1 MQNVIPYSDG
11 NQQRKLGT
19 AEWMHP
25 DQISERYPYNEGTFW
40 LGRNLTDATPIGFN
54 DDRHICLVSG
64 NRGGKGT
71 TTIIPNIA
79 LWPGSL
85 VVIDPKGENASVMAA
100 RRGKGSKYCEGMGQR
115 VFVLDPFAQ
124 ATVDD
129 TYRVC
134 YNPLDVVDPDSPEAI
149 DEAGRIAD
157 ALVVTGEGKDPH
169 WEESA
174 RAVIKAL
181 ILHVVTFPDYEGERS
196 LTTVRKLLMQG
207 DKPMIAAMKK
217 KGIKNIPSAQ
227 VVLWDVVR
235 RNQALDGL
243 ISSMGENYFDMAK
256 TSPKE
261 YNSVRSVAVRNTE
274 FIDSHGMKK
283 MLSRSDFQLSELK
296 TDKKG
301 VSIFLTLPQRYMN
314 THFRWLRMMI
324 SLVTTEM
331 EKTRQQP
338 ATGHRVLMCLDE
350 FAGLR
355 RMEVIE
361 NAVAQIA
368 GYGVKLFFVLQSLE
382 QLKAVYPER
391 WQTFLNNTSLKIF
404 YSTDDHFTR
413 DYVSNLLGEQEIIR
427 SVQTQS
433 QADGMQETNTSGTS
447 ISNSETA
454 TNSRT
459 AGTST
464 NTAKTKGHG
473 TNESQDS
480 GNTGGSVFNLGGLA
494 SDFIA
499 TSLGGNIKRHWGSSQ
514 QKSNSKSQ
522 GTSESATDAYAR
534 GKTDT
539 SNESLA
545 TGHTQTAT
553 SGVNETIQKR
563 ALITP
568 DEIGRVFS
576 RQEGKNEALYPGAA
590 LVLVSGQNPIIL
602 RKTNYFEDTFFCNK
616 FDPHPDHPFIAMSQ
630 EEAPNLIEKP
640 TIPEIPVR
648 TLITHKSLPDDAKM
662 IADMAKEIFETNQET
677 KYVATRIIP
686 YGIKDV
692 WRFLTFSEAW
702 ESWMEINYGSTTTGL
717 KSEFQPG
724 DRIATV
730 SDNKYRNDKGFAH
743 VIGGANEKEITLR
756 LYDDVNERR
765 FLKIK
770 IASYSRTETKVELTS
785 LYYEE
790 PIQKKWEQVGKV
802 MNLALPFSKGLQKM
816 KKDHADDIKWHRLEF
831 ENKTAQDLKK
841 FEHLCYDLANYGQ
854 SLNYRVYDGTL
865 CWFIWSYIPGILH
878 IHPDQHGNN
887 QLEVGMVW
895 EPKEK
900 LGFIYN
906 EEKHSSKKEAMEKHY
921 LEENNKYIIREILKN
936 HGDHVDRNDRLFL
949 LERIN

>member
-1 MQNVIPYSDG
+1 MQDVIPYTTG
-11 NQQRKLGT
+11 NQQRRLGT

-25 DQISERYPYNEGTFW
+25 DQISERYPYKEGDFW

-115 VFVLDPFAQ
+115 VFVLDPFTQ

-129 TYRVC
+129 TYRAC

-174 RAVIKAL
+174 RAVVKAL
-181 ILHVVTFPDYEGERS
+181 ILHVVTYPDYEGERS

-235 RNQALDGL
+235 RNQAIDGL
-243 ISSMGENYFDMAK
+243 ISSMGENYFDMVK

-274 FIDSHGMKK
+274 FIDSPGMKK

-296 TDKKG
+296 TDSKG
-301 VSIFLTLPQRYMN
+301 VSVFLTLPQRYMN

-331 EKTRQQP
+331 EKTREQP

-355 RMEVIE
+355 RMEIIE

-404 YSTDDHFTR
+404 YSIDGHFTR
-413 DYVSNLLGEQEIIR
+413 EYVSNLLGEQEIIR
-427 SVQTQS
+427 TLQTQS
-433 QADGMQETNTSGTS
+433 QADGTQETNTTGTS
-447 ISNSETA
+447 TSNTETT
-454 TNSRT
+454 TNSQT

-464 NTAKTKGHG
+464 NIAKTKGRG
-473 TNESQDS
+473 SNESHDS
-480 GNTGGSVFNLGGLA
+480 GAHAGNLFNIGGLA
-494 SDFIA
+494 SDFITNA
-499 TSLGGNIKRHWGSSQ
+499 VGGNVKQHWGGSK
-514 QKSNSKSQ
+514 QKSKSRST
-522 GTSESATDAYAR
+522 GTNKSFSEATATGTTAA
-534 GKTDT
+534 

-545 TGHTQTAT
+545 SGQTQTAT
-553 SGVNETIQKR
+553 TGTNETIQKR

-568 DEIGRVFS
+568 DEMGRIFT
-576 RQEGKNEALYPGAA
+576 RQEDTSSSLYPGVA

-602 RKTNYFEDTFFCNK
+602 RKTNYFEDAHFIRK
-616 FDPHPDHPFIAMSQ
+616 FDPHPDHKFVPYVDPIAI
-630 EEAPNLIEKP
+630 EDEAPKTLTYEDGIALIESMTP
-640 TIPEIPVR
+640 NFDPHASGTPEVMRALNKLYPA
-648 TLITHKSLPDDAKM
+648 TSK
-662 IADMAKEIFETNQET
+662 IADIYNDEKVFELPLELIWYKVLDFENYIFWQ
-677 KYVATRIIP
+677 
-686 YGIKDV
+686 
-692 WRFLTFSEAW
+692 
-702 ESWMEINYGSTTTGL
+702 YGSQLYLPPLPNPFCVGTNLNVKRDQGALDRSGNPFFRMVLDCSSENNAFMKSFSIYTGYGYKFNL
-717 KSEFQPG
+717 TK
-724 DRIATV
+724 
-730 SDNKYRNDKGFAH
+730 
-743 VIGGANEKEITLR
+743 ITNTKTM
-756 LYDDVNERR
+756 VNFTRMGYV
-765 FLKIK
+765 K
-770 IASYSRTETKVELTS
+770 
-785 LYYEE
+785 
-790 PIQKKWEQVGKV
+790 
-802 MNLALPFSKGLQKM
+802 
-816 KKDHADDIKWHRLEF
+816 
-831 ENKTAQDLKK
+831 
-841 FEHLCYDLANYGQ
+841 
-854 SLNYRVYDGTL
+854 
-865 CWFIWSYIPGILH
+865 
-878 IHPDQHGNN
+878 
-887 QLEVGMVW
+887 
-895 EPKEK
+895 
-900 LGFIYN
+900 
-906 EEKHSSKKEAMEKHY
+906 SSKF
-921 LEENNKYIIREILKN
+921 
-936 HGDHVDRNDRLFL
+936 LFL
-949 LERIN
+949 FQKENLHDELSSAEFNKFYKYCMSEHEYPKIIQPWVKSILSG